1 MNPCANAKIRTSAAV
16 LAAVA
21 SVCALAN
28 PAPASDGTFAHYQVI
43 LDRQPFGVPPAPEQA
58 AAAVPKPEPAFTRE
72 LRLCGI
78 TYNKTSGLR
87 VGIVDQKT
95 QGSYYLGIGDEQD
108 GIMVVDADIEEE
120 FAVIR
125 KEGEERRLYLD
136 GRIVSEP
143 TAPVS
148 LSPEAAAIVSAAT
161 GAPSTRVESYADRL
175 RRRREERERQAAAIP
190 EVKITPEELEKNL
203 RELQMKVLREGLPP
217 LPIPLTKEMDD
228 QLVQEGVLPPQ

>member
-1 MNPCANAKIRTSAAV
+1 LNVACCVLGVECFSCSFPSGSPRRRLDRTLNPETCGLSTLEKGNIKQMNPCANAKIRTSAAV

-148 LSPEAAAIVSAAT
+148 LSPEAAAIVSAARRPV
-161 GAPSTRVESYADRL
+161 APQDGRT
-175 RRRREERERQAAAIP
+175 
-190 EVKITPEELEKNL
+190 
-203 RELQMKVLREGLPP
+203 
-217 LPIPLTKEMDD
+217 
-228 QLVQEGVLPPQ
+228 